1 MNKEFCSKNINES
14 HYLLGLSIQE
24 KIGYYKSQIMLQT
37 CVIGFTFK
45 KSLQIFLQNLFGFLI
60 IGTQEVKH
68 CSLFDMI
75 TSFDNSDTFL
85 DIVFFQILLLI
96 FIKFLQDFKNI
107 LRFLIDAIDNMQIFL
122 IFKLIKLFP
131 LLTIGYPILGPTA
144 IRHQKPL
151 NFPIDNI
158 NTFLH
163 QLILL
168 PLLIITILYKLIQIF
183 NSIQTYILFH
193 KIPII

>member
-1 MNKEFCSKNINES
+1 
-14 HYLLGLSIQE
+14 
-24 KIGYYKSQIMLQT
+24 
-37 CVIGFTFK
+37 
-45 KSLQIFLQNLFGFLI
+45 
-60 IGTQEVKH
+60 
-68 CSLFDMI
+68 MI
-75 TSFDNSDTFL
+75 TSFDNSNTFL

-131 LLTIGYPILGPTA
+131 LLPIGYPILGPTA
-144 IRHQKPL
+144 IRHKKTL

-158 NTFLH
+158 NTLLH

>member
-1 MNKEFCSKNINES
+1 
-14 HYLLGLSIQE
+14 
-24 KIGYYKSQIMLQT
+24 
-37 CVIGFTFK
+37 
-45 KSLQIFLQNLFGFLI
+45 
-60 IGTQEVKH
+60 
-68 CSLFDMI
+68 MI

-131 LLTIGYPILGPTA
+131 LLPIGYPILGPTA

-158 NTFLH
+158 NTLLH

-183 NSIQTYILFH
+183 NSIQAYILFH